1 MRLSRPV
8 VAGIATATVLALSA
22 TGCGGNHK
30 PSPTTS
36 GSASSSSKSSAA
48 PPSSAAPTAPA
59 QPNEYTG
66 WLIQATD
73 IDAPVPFT
81 GTPPTNDPN
90 GQPGAATTFNTQ
102 DNSHVI
108 KDTIQVLPDPGAAT
122 NALNAA
128 KSGQGGAIKHPATD
142 AVKIGTDGTVVSG
155 NSLDNQKG
163 IAVLLFTEG
172 KAFVTLEFD
181 GPPDT
186 LPPQDFVND
195 VGQKQDAAVKKGLGG

>member
-1 MRLSRPV
+1 M
-8 VAGIATATVLALSA
+8 VAGVAAATVLALSVA
-22 TGCGGNHK
+22 GCGGNK
-30 PSPTTS
+30 APSPTKS
-36 GSASSSSKSSAA
+36 GSATSSTSTPAPTSSA
-48 PPSSAAPTAPA
+48 SSAPV
-59 QPNEYTG
+59 QPNDYTG

-81 GTPPTNDPN
+81 GTPPTNYPN

-102 DNSHVI
+102 DNTHII

-128 KSGQGGAIKHPATD
+128 KSGQGNAIKHPTTEATK
-142 AVKIGTDGTVVSG
+142 VGTDGTVVSG
-155 NSLDNQKG
+155 NSPDNSKG

-172 KAFVTLEFD
+172 NAFVTLEFD

-186 LPPQDFVND
+186 LPPPDFIND

>member
-1 MRLSRPV
+1 MRLSQPM
-8 VAGIATATVLALSA
+8 VAGVAAATVLALSVA
-22 TGCGGNHK
+22 GCGSNK
-30 PSPTTS
+30 APSPTKS
-36 GSASSSSKSSAA
+36 GSATSSTSTPAPSSSASS
-48 PPSSAAPTAPA
+48 APA
-59 QPNEYTG
+59 QPNDYTG

-81 GTPPTNDPN
+81 GTPPTNNPN

-102 DNSHVI
+102 DNTHII

-128 KSGQGGAIKHPATD
+128 KSGQGNAIKHPTTEATK
-142 AVKIGTDGTVVSG
+142 VGTDGTVVSG
-155 NSLDNQKG
+155 NSPDNAKG

-172 KAFVTLEFD
+172 NAFVTLEFD

-186 LPPQDFVND
+186 LPPPDFIND

>member
-1 MRLSRPV
+1 MRISQPM
-8 VAGIATATVLALSA
+8 VAGIAAAAVLALSVA
-22 TGCGGNHK
+22 GCGGNK
-30 PSPTTS
+30 APSPTKS
-36 GSASSSSKSSAA
+36 GSATSSA
-48 PPSSAAPTAPA
+48 SSAAPTSSASSAAA

-81 GTPPTNDPN
+81 GTPPTNNPN
-90 GQPGAATTFNTQ
+90 GQPGAATTFSTQ
-102 DNSHVI
+102 DNSHII
-108 KDTIQVLPDPGAAT
+108 KDTIQVLADPGAAT

-128 KSGQGGAIKHPATD
+128 KTSQGNAIKHPTTEAS
-142 AVKIGTDGTVVSG
+142 KIGTDGTVVSG
-155 NSLDNQKG
+155 NSPDNNKG

-172 KAFVTLEFD
+172 KVFVTLEFD

-186 LPPQDFVND
+186 LPPPEFIND

>member
-1 MRLSRPV
+1 MRRSQPV
-8 VAGIATATVLALSA
+8 VAGVATATMLALSV
-22 TGCGGNHK
+22 TGCGGNQK

-36 GSASSSSKSSAA
+36 GSANSSSSKSG
-48 PPSSAAPTAPA
+48 AAPTSSPSGPPA

-81 GTPPTNDPN
+81 GTPPTSDPN

-108 KDTIQVLPDPGAAT
+108 KDTIQVLADPGAAT

-128 KSGQGGAIKHPATD
+128 KSTQGGAIKHPATD
-142 AVKIGTDGTVVSG
+142 SVKVGTDGTVISG
-155 NSLDNQKG
+155 NSPDNQKG

-186 LPPQDFVND
+186 LPPQDFVSD

>member
-1 MRLSRPV
+1 MRFSQPM
-8 VAGIATATVLALSA
+8 VAGVAAATVLALSVA
-22 TGCGGNHK
+22 GCGSNK
-30 PSPTTS
+30 APSPTKS
-36 GSASSSSKSSAA
+36 GSATSSTSTPAPTSSA
-48 PPSSAAPTAPA
+48 SSAPA
-59 QPNEYTG
+59 QPNDYTG

-81 GTPPTNDPN
+81 GTPPTNNPN

-102 DNSHVI
+102 DNTHII

-128 KSGQGGAIKHPATD
+128 KSGQGNAIKHPTTEATK
-142 AVKIGTDGTVVSG
+142 VGTDGTVVSG
-155 NSLDNQKG
+155 NSPDNSKG

-172 KAFVTLEFD
+172 NAFVTLEFD

-186 LPPQDFVND
+186 LPPPEFIND
-195 VGQKQDAAVKKGLGG
+195 IGQKQDAAVKKGLGG

>member
-1 MRLSRPV
+1 MRISRPMAAG
-8 VAGIATATVLALSA
+8 VAAAAVLALSVA
-22 TGCGGNHK
+22 GCGGNK
-30 PSPTTS
+30 APSPTKS
-36 GSASSSSKSSAA
+36 GSATSSTSAPAPTSSA
-48 PPSSAAPTAPA
+48 SSASV
-59 QPNEYTG
+59 QPNDYTG

-81 GTPPTNDPN
+81 GTPPTNNPN

-102 DNSHVI
+102 DNTHII

-128 KSGQGGAIKHPATD
+128 KSGQGNAIKHPATE
-142 AVKIGTDGTVVSG
+142 ATKVGTDGTVVSG
-155 NSLDNQKG
+155 NSPDNSKG

-172 KAFVTLEFD
+172 NAFVTLEFD

-186 LPPQDFVND
+186 LPPPEFIND

>member
-1 MRLSRPV
+1 MRISRPM
-8 VAGIATATVLALSA
+8 VAGVAAATVLALSVA
-22 TGCGGNHK
+22 GCGGNK
-30 PSPTTS
+30 APSPTKS
-36 GSASSSSKSSAA
+36 GSATSSTSTSAPSASSA
-48 PPSSAAPTAPA
+48 PV
-59 QPNEYTG
+59 QPNDYTG

-81 GTPPTNDPN
+81 GTPPTNNPN

-102 DNSHVI
+102 DNTHII

-128 KSGQGGAIKHPATD
+128 KSGQGNAIKHPATE
-142 AVKIGTDGTVVSG
+142 ATKVGTDGTVVSG
-155 NSLDNQKG
+155 NSPDNTKG

-172 KAFVTLEFD
+172 NAFVTLEFD

-186 LPPQDFVND
+186 LPPPDFIND

>member
-1 MRLSRPV
+1 MRISRPM
-8 VAGIATATVLALSA
+8 VAGAAAATVLALSVA
-22 TGCGGNHK
+22 GCGGNK
-30 PSPTTS
+30 APSPTKS
-36 GSASSSSKSSAA
+36 GSATSSTSTSAPSASSA
-48 PPSSAAPTAPA
+48 PV
-59 QPNEYTG
+59 QPNDYTG

-81 GTPPTNDPN
+81 GTPPTNNPN

-102 DNSHVI
+102 DNTHII

-128 KSGQGGAIKHPATD
+128 KSGQGNAIKHPTTEPTK
-142 AVKIGTDGTVVSG
+142 VGTDGTVVSG
-155 NSLDNQKG
+155 NSPDNAKG
-163 IAVLLFTEG
+163 VAVLLFTEG
-172 KAFVTLEFD
+172 NAFVTLEFD

-186 LPPQDFVND
+186 LPPPEFIND

>member
-1 MRLSRPV
+1 MRLSQPV
-8 VAGIATATVLALSA
+8 IVGVAAATVLALSVA
-22 TGCGGNHK
+22 GCGGNQK
-30 PSPTTS
+30 SSPTKS
-36 GSASSSSKSSAA
+36 GSATSSTSGTSAA
-48 PPSSAAPTAPA
+48 PSSSASSAPA
-59 QPNEYTG
+59 QGNDYTG

-81 GTPPTNDPN
+81 GTPPTNNPN

-108 KDTIQVLPDPGAAT
+108 KDTIQVLADPGAAT

-128 KSGQGGAIKHPATD
+128 KSSQGGAIKHPETQ
-142 AVKIGTDGTVVSG
+142 AVKVGTDGTVVSG
-155 NSLDNQKG
+155 NSPDNSKG

-186 LPPQDFVND
+186 LPPPDFVND

>member
-1 MRLSRPV
+1 MRLSQPM
-8 VAGIATATVLALSA
+8 VAGAAVATALVLTVA
-22 TGCGGNHK
+22 GCGGNQK

-36 GSASSSSKSSAA
+36 GSATSSTTKSSAA
-48 PPSSAAPTAPA
+48 PTSSAPAAPA
-59 QPNEYTG
+59 VDYTG
-66 WLIQATD
+66 WLIQVTD

-81 GTPPTNDPN
+81 GTPPTNNPN

-102 DNSHVI
+102 DNSHTI
-108 KDTIQVLPDPGAAT
+108 KATIQVLPDADAAT
-122 NALNAA
+122 SALNAA
-128 KSGQGGAIKHPATD
+128 KSAQGGAIKHPTTD

-155 NSLDNQKG
+155 NSPDNSKG

-186 LPPQDFVND
+186 LPPPDFIND
-195 VGQKQDAAVKKGLGG
+195 IGQKQDAAVKKGLGG

>member
-8 VAGIATATVLALSA
+8 VASVAAATVLALSVA
-22 TGCGGNHK
+22 GCGGNQK
-30 PSPTTS
+30 SSPTTS
-36 GSASSSSKSSAA
+36 GSATSSTSRTSASPSSSA
-48 PPSSAAPTAPA
+48 PSAPA
-59 QPNEYTG
+59 PGNDYTG
-66 WLIQATD
+66 WLIQAAD

-81 GTPPTNDPN
+81 GTPPTTNPN

-108 KDTIQVLPDPGAAT
+108 KDTIQVLADPGAAT
-122 NALNAA
+122 TALNAA
-128 KSGQGGAIKHPATD
+128 KSSQGGAIKHPETQ
-142 AVKIGTDGTVVSG
+142 AVKVGTDGTVVSG
-155 NSLDNQKG
+155 NSPDNSKG

-186 LPPQDFVND
+186 LPPPDFVND

>member
-1 MRLSRPV
+1 MRISQPMAAG
-8 VAGIATATVLALSA
+8 VAAAAVLALSVA
-22 TGCGGNHK
+22 GCGGNK
-30 PSPTTS
+30 APSPTKS
-36 GSASSSSKSSAA
+36 GSATSSTSAPAPTSSA
-48 PPSSAAPTAPA
+48 SSASV
-59 QPNEYTG
+59 QPNDYTG

-81 GTPPTNDPN
+81 GTPPTNNPN

-102 DNSHVI
+102 DNTHII

-128 KSGQGGAIKHPATD
+128 KSGQGNAIKHPATE
-142 AVKIGTDGTVVSG
+142 ATKVGTDGTVVSG
-155 NSLDNQKG
+155 NSPDNSKG

-172 KAFVTLEFD
+172 NAFVTLEFD

-186 LPPQDFVND
+186 LPPPEFIND

>member
-1 MRLSRPV
+1 MRLSQPM
-8 VAGIATATVLALSA
+8 VAGVAAATVLALSVA
-22 TGCGGNHK
+22 GCGSNK
-30 PSPTTS
+30 APSPTKS
-36 GSASSSSKSSAA
+36 GSATSSTSAPAPSSSASS
-48 PPSSAAPTAPA
+48 APA
-59 QPNEYTG
+59 QPNDYTG

-81 GTPPTNDPN
+81 GTPPTNNPN
-90 GQPGAATTFNTQ
+90 GQPGAATTFTTQ
-102 DNSHVI
+102 DNTHII

-128 KSGQGGAIKHPATD
+128 KSGQGNAIKHPTTEATK
-142 AVKIGTDGTVVSG
+142 VGTDGTVVSG
-155 NSLDNQKG
+155 NSPDNAKG

-172 KAFVTLEFD
+172 NAFVTLEFD

-186 LPPQDFVND
+186 LPPPEFIND

>member
-1 MRLSRPV
+1 MRISQPM
-8 VAGIATATVLALSA
+8 VAGVAAATVLALSVA
-22 TGCGGNHK
+22 GCGGNK
-30 PSPTTS
+30 APSPTKS
-36 GSASSSSKSSAA
+36 GSATSSTSTSAPSASSA
-48 PPSSAAPTAPA
+48 PV
-59 QPNEYTG
+59 QPNDYTG

-81 GTPPTNDPN
+81 GTPPTNNPN

-102 DNSHVI
+102 DNTHII
-108 KDTIQVLPDPGAAT
+108 KDTIQVLSDPGAAT

-128 KSGQGGAIKHPATD
+128 KSGQGNAIKHPTTEATK
-142 AVKIGTDGTVVSG
+142 VGTDGTVVSG
-155 NSLDNQKG
+155 NSPDNAKG

-172 KAFVTLEFD
+172 NAFVTLEFD

-186 LPPQDFVND
+186 LPPPDFIND

>member
-1 MRLSRPV
+1 MRLSRPL
-8 VAGIATATVLALSA
+8 VAGVAAATVLALSVA
-22 TGCGGNHK
+22 GCGGSQK
-30 PSPTTS
+30 SSPTTS
-36 GSASSSSKSSAA
+36 GSATSTTSKTSAA
-48 PPSSAAPTAPA
+48 PSSSASAAPA
-59 QPNEYTG
+59 NDYTG

-81 GTPPTNDPN
+81 GTPPTNNPD

-108 KDTIQVLPDPGAAT
+108 KDTIQVLADPGAAT

-128 KSGQGGAIKHPATD
+128 KSSQGGAIKHPETQ
-142 AVKIGTDGTVVSG
+142 AVKVGTDGTLVSG
-155 NSLDNQKG
+155 NSPDNSKG

-186 LPPQDFVND
+186 LPPPDFVND